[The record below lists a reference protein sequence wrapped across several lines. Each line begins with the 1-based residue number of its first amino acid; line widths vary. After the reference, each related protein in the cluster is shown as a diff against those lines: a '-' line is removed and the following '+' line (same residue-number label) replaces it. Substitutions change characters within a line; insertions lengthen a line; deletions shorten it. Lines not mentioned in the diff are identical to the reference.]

1 MRVYPLGLLVG
12 LFVGAIGA
20 WVARGLARRLG
31 WWM

>member
-1 MRVYPLGLLVG
+1 MRVYPLGLLG
-12 LFVGAIGA
+12 LLVGAIGA